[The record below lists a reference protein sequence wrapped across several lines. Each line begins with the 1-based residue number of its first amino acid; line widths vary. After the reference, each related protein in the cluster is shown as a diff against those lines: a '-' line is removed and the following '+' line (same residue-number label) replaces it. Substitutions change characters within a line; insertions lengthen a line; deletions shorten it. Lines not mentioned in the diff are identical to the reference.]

1 MSRHNGFLCPYNH
14 TAADI
19 TTASFVRS
27 PASGF
32 CGVSFGGTGSS
43 MYRLSNS
50 QFCRP
55 KTYSFCLLVLLA
67 LRAETTFLRHV
78 LCFWPAIRWCSR
90 YLGSASAVL
99 SWDIHSMVTQ
109 LILYSSVLRQ
119 PLAGDPTLLLAF

>member
-1 MSRHNGFLCPYNH
+1 MSRRNGFLCPYNY

-27 PASGF
+27 AASGF
-32 CGVSFGGTGSS
+32 SGDSFGGAGSS

-50 QFCRP
+50 QSCRP
-55 KTYSFCLLVLLA
+55 KTYFFCLLVLLA

-78 LCFWPAIRWCSR
+78 LCSWPATRWCSS

-99 SWDIHSMVTQ
+99 SWDIH
-109 LILYSSVLRQ
+109 
-119 PLAGDPTLLLAF
+119 